1 MMIILPELPY
11 AYEALSPT
19 ISADTMHTHRDKH
32 HAKYVETANKLVAD
46 AGLEGRSV
54 EDIIAEAERR
64 GLSKLFNNAAQ
75 AWNHAFFW
83 DCMTPNRRA
92 PGGEIT
98 GAVERAFGD
107 LAGLKQRF
115 VDEGADHFASGW
127 VWLAADGAELTVLST
142 HDAGTLA
149 HDRRTPLLVCDLW
162 EHAYYLDYK
171 QDRKGFLERWFDNVA
186 NWEFAEAQYA
196 AAQGRQEPWSF
207 QLAA

>member
-19 ISADTMHTHRDKH
+19 ISADTMHTHHDKH

-83 DCMTPNRRA
+83 DCMTPNRRD
-92 PGGEIT
+92 PSGEIL
-98 GAVERAFGD
+98 GALKGAFGD
-107 LAGLKQRF
+107 LGGLKQKF
-115 VDEGADHFASGW
+115 VEEGVNHFASGW
-127 VWLAADGAELTVLST
+127 VWLAADGPELQVLST

-171 QDRKGFLERWFDNVA
+171 QDRKSFLERWFDNVA
-186 NWEFAEAQYA
+186 DWEFAEAQYA
-196 AAQGRQEPWSF
+196 AAQGRHQPWTF